1 MLSKVFTIILIYLR
15 FKLISTQNELNNEY
29 PFWSFNE
36 LIPKDYN
43 KHIVPVVNGSQP
55 IISIGIEVYD
65 LVSVV
70 ESGQVCTQQ
79 LYATII
85 LNSGHI

>member
-15 FKLISTQNELNNEY
+15 FKLISTQNDESNNEY
-29 PFWSFNE
+29 PFWSLNE
-36 LIPKDYN
+36 LIPKDYD
-43 KHIVPVVNGSQP
+43 KYIVPVVNGSQP

-70 ESGQVCTQQ
+70 ESGQVCHQTSNT
-79 LYATII
+79 TII
-85 LNSGHI
+85 LS

>member
-1 MLSKVFTIILIYLR
+1 MMLSKVFTIILIYLR
-15 FKLISTQNELNNEY
+15 FKLISTQNEESNTEY
-29 PFWSFNE
+29 PFWSLNE
-36 LIPKDYN
+36 LIPKGYN

-70 ESGQVCTQQ
+70 ESGQVCHHRQQ
-79 LYATII
+79 
-85 LNSGHI
+85 

>member
-15 FKLISTQNELNNEY
+15 FKLISTQNDESNNEY
-29 PFWSFNE
+29 PFWSLNE
-36 LIPKDYN
+36 LIPKDYD
-43 KHIVPVVNGSQP
+43 KYIVPVVNGSQP

-70 ESGQVCTQQ
+70 ESGQVCHQTRQ
-79 LYATII
+79 
-85 LNSGHI
+85 

>member
-15 FKLISTQNELNNEY
+15 FKLISTQNEESNNEY
-29 PFWSFNE
+29 PFWSLNE
-36 LIPKDYN
+36 LIPKDYD
-43 KHIVPVVNGSQP
+43 KYIVPVVNGSQP

-70 ESGQVCTQQ
+70 ESGQVCHQTRQ
-79 LYATII
+79 
-85 LNSGHI
+85 